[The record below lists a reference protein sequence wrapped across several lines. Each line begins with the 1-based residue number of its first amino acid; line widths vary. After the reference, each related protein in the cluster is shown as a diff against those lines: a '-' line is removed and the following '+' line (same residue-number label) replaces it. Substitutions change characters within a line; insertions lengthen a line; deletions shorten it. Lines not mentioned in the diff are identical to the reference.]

1 MRNDYRRSLAAGG
14 LLFCVLTV
22 WTVAAEKDVWTGIN
36 RVVAIGDVHGDYG
49 QFVQLLRAAELIDR
63 ENRWSGRRSHLVQTG
78 DVLGRGAESR
88 KVMDL
93 LMKLEGEA
101 VRSGGRVHALIGNHE
116 AMNLYGDLRY
126 VSPGEY
132 AAFRNSNSDRI
143 RDLFFQQHVAEL
155 KQFPPAAGLPAL
167 DEAYRNQWEGKT
179 PLGMV
184 EHRYEFGPEGTYG
197 RWIRGHNAIVKIDG
211 TVFMHGGIG
220 PSYASHTISQ
230 INNRVRKELTDFSKL
245 QGGIVTDEEGPLWY
259 RGLALGDE
267 DILRTHVEEVLERH
281 AARRIVIGHTVTQGT
296 VMPRFDG
303 RIVGIDVGLSQHYG
317 GPPACLLIEDGQL
330 FTLHRGKKLAL
341 PADSGQPLLDYLRKA
356 AQLDPSPSPIQKQI
370 AQLEGKLA
378 SSAN

>member
-1 MRNDYRRSLAAGG
+1 MRNDYRRSLAASG
-14 LLFCVLTV
+14 LLFLVLTT
-22 WTVAAEKDVWTGIN
+22 WTLATEKDVWTGIN
-36 RVVAIGDVHGDYG
+36 RVVAIGDVHGDYD

-63 ENRWSGRRSHLVQTG
+63 ENRWSGGRSHLVQTG

-93 LMKLEGEA
+93 LMKLEREA
-101 VRSGGRVHALIGNHE
+101 RRSGGRVHALIGNHE

-132 AAFRNSNSDRI
+132 AAFRNSNSDRM
-143 RDLFFQQHVAEL
+143 RDAFFQQHVAEL
-155 KQFPPAAGLPAL
+155 KQFPPAGGLPAL
-167 DEAYRNQWEGKT
+167 DEAYRKQWEGRT
-179 PLGMV
+179 PLGMA

-197 RWIRGHNAIVKIDG
+197 KWIRGNNAIVKIDD

-220 PSYASHTISQ
+220 PKYASHTISQ
-230 INNRVRKELTDFSKL
+230 INNRVREELADFSKL
-245 QGGIVTDEEGPLWY
+245 QGGIVPDDNGPLWY
-259 RGLALGDE
+259 RGLASSEE
-267 DILRTHVEEVLERH
+267 DTLRAHVEKVLEAH

-303 RIVGIDVGLSQHYG
+303 KVVGIDVGLSQHFG

-341 PADSGQPLLDYLRKA
+341 PSDSGQPLLDYLRKA
-356 AQLDPSPSPIQKQI
+356 AQLDPSPSPLQQRI
-370 AQLEGKLA
+370 AQLERKLA
-378 SSAN
+378 ASAN